1 MSTALATRAPVDTE
15 RLARRVIAQHSKSF
29 ALAARLLPERVRHDA
44 QVLYAFC
51 RRADDAVD
59 EAQDGQQAARLA
71 GLRSEL
77 DAVYA
82 EARPPDALLAALQD
96 MVHRCAVPRACFD
109 DLLDGMAMDVAG
121 YRYVHLEQLLLYCYR
136 VAGTVGLMMCHVMGV
151 RHPEALRRATHLGIA
166 MQLTN
171 VARDV
176 EEDWSRGRLYLPEG
190 LLGRYRLQARAAL
203 RGGALPP
210 ALAPALSRVSAE
222 LLRRADVYYAS
233 GDDGLSYLPPRC
245 AFGVRAARLIYAEI
259 GQVLRQLAC
268 DPLAGRAVVS
278 RGRKLA
284 LVLRAA
290 LETSWSRL
298 RSGLRPGGDRP
309 LLSASGG

>member
-1 MSTALATRAPVDTE
+1 MSPALATRGPRDAQH
-15 RLARRVIAQHSKSF
+15 LARQVIAHHSKSF
-29 ALAARLLPERVRHDA
+29 ALAARLLPRSVRNDA

-59 EAQDGQQAARLA
+59 EAQDGRQAERLA
-71 GLRSEL
+71 GLRAEL

-82 EARPPDALLAALQD
+82 QPRPADALLAALQD
-96 MVHRCAVPRACFD
+96 VVQRCAVPRSCFD

-121 YRYVHLEQLLLYCYR
+121 YRYAHLEQLLLYCYR

-176 EEDWSRGRLYLPEG
+176 AEDWRRGRLYLPEA
-190 LLGRYRLQARAAL
+190 LLGRHRVQARAAL
-203 RGGALPP
+203 RGGALPA
-210 ALAPALSRVSAE
+210 ALGPALSRVNAE
-222 LLRRADVYYAS
+222 LLRLADVYYAS

-259 GQVLRQLAC
+259 GQVLRHRGC
-268 DPLAGRAVVS
+268 DPRAGRAVVS
-278 RGRKLA
+278 KARKLA

-290 LETSWSRL
+290 LHTGWSTL
-298 RSGLRPGGDRP
+298 RGGLRPGAERRQ
-309 LLSASGG
+309 LSAAGG